1 MHETVEYYR
10 YINLHNL
17 ELDTQFIFYFILR
30 PIYLKLYIIFLRY
43 IYKSKTTINVNA
55 NKKINH
61 NFSIFKIKNII
72 IEFREKDA
80 I

>member
-1 MHETVEYYR
+1 MRLYNIIVILI
-10 YINLHNL
+10 YIIWNQTL
-17 ELDTQFIFYFILR
+17 YFILYFIVST
-30 PIYLKLYIIFLRY
+30 IYLKLYIIFLRY

-72 IEFREKDA
+72 IEFREKYA

>member
-1 MHETVEYYR
+1 MRLYNIIVILI
-10 YINLHNL
+10 YIIWNQTL
-17 ELDTQFIFYFILR
+17 YFILYFIVST
-30 PIYLKLYIIFLRY
+30 IYLKLYIIFLRY